1 MKRGQRTFAA
11 VLAAVGFV
19 CAGTAAGLSLR
30 EKGVTEAGREDA
42 FVRDTGFLPA
52 GRGTVAA
59 AAEMT
64 DDASAAEGF
73 VMQPGAGIRLNE
85 VTGIR
90 FRAWVPDA
98 LAEEAAAEGKSFGFV
113 IAPASYFEAAT
124 EGSGEECDY
133 IRALAELE
141 AQGASPALRMT
152 CLPVE
157 ENGRLMIQG
166 SIVSILY
173 ENTNLDFS
181 AVAYVETN
189 SGGEVSYEYAAFA
202 EGDCL
207 TNARS
212 VCYVASAALNDGD
225 REYSE
230 GQKELLRGFVGRGI
244 DLAAGLGE
252 EASAAVASREIS
264 VQVSAP
270 SAPLETG
277 ERETLSASVTVR
289 YPEDA
294 YPRTAAV
301 PVFWNSSAPEVF
313 AVDRYGIIEAKG
325 DGSAAISACVGEVSA
340 SVTAV
345 CENAVYYDCTVSE
358 EGGRGLLNLSP
369 SSFSVRAGESFSVT
383 VAVSDYEGYG
393 EMSFWVGETLY
404 TTADGSVALELTADG
419 DTSFVLASPSSS
431 LDYFTVTGNS
441 VIAGTQRDKTNLP
454 DKLILPRYSE
464 DGELLTEIAQY
475 AFRGSRN
482 TPAARYSNLREL
494 TIPDNYLSIPGDAFA
509 DCSALE
515 RIILCGDAL
524 AEDSAITGSIKW
536 DGCAEGAEICVPA
549 GTGEK
554 YRSNKFWGERAEY
567 VTECASTP
575 SGTMLAAAAYIG
587 GRRAFL

>member
-1 MKRGQRTFAA
+1 M
-11 VLAAVGFV
+11 
-19 CAGTAAGLSLR
+19 
-30 EKGVTEAGREDA
+30 
-42 FVRDTGFLPA
+42 
-52 GRGTVAA
+52 
-59 AAEMT
+59 
-64 DDASAAEGF
+64 
-73 VMQPGAGIRLNE
+73 
-85 VTGIR
+85 
-90 FRAWVPDA
+90 
-98 LAEEAAAEGKSFGFV
+98 AEEAAAEGKSFGFV

-124 EGSGEECDY
+124 EGSGEACDY
-133 IRALAELE
+133 IRALAGLE

-244 DLAAGLGE
+244 DLAAGLDE
-252 EASAAVASREIS
+252 EVSAAVASREIS

-294 YPRTAAV
+294 YPRDGGR
-301 PVFWNSSAPEVF
+301 PRILNSSAPEVF

-383 VAVSDYEGYG
+383 VTVSDYEGYG

-404 TTADGSVALELTADG
+404 TTEDGSVALELTADG
-419 DTSFVLASPSSS
+419 DTSFVLASLSSS

-475 AFRGSRN
+475 AFRGSGN
-482 TPAARYSNLREL
+482 TPAARYSNL
-494 TIPDNYLSIPGDAFA
+494 
-509 DCSALE
+509 
-515 RIILCGDAL
+515 
-524 AEDSAITGSIKW
+524 
-536 DGCAEGAEICVPA
+536 A
-549 GTGEK
+549 GTDHSRQLPVRPRRRVCGLFGARAHHSLRRCTGGGQCDNGEHK
-554 YRSNKFWGERAEY
+554 VGRVRRRGGNMRAGRYGREVREQQILGRTGGVCDGMRLHPVRDDACGRGVYRRKKGVFVKFLQKA
-567 VTECASTP
+567 
-575 SGTMLAAAAYIG
+575 
-587 GRRAFL
+587 GRV